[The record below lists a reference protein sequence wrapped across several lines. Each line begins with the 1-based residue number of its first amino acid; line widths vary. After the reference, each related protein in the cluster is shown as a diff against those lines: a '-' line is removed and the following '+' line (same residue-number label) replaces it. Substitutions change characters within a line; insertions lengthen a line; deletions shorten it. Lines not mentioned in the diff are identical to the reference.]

1 MKPLYTFQ
9 EAKRWKQRSAFALA
23 ASAGVVALALAVC
36 IVLCTQVGTANAQ
49 ALLLCA
55 ITLFTLAGWTA
66 ILLLCFMHAPAKAQA
81 EHIRGILAEEPQLH
95 EGTLTMHRDSF
106 RIPGSITVRK
116 ATLLTDDGP
125 LSLNVSAGLA
135 KKLPGSA
142 AHLRVWTV
150 RRFITAYEVIA

>member
-9 EAKRWKQRSAFALA
+9 EARRWKQRSTSALA
-23 ASAGVVALALAVC
+23 ASAGVVTLALAVC
-36 IVLCTQVGTANAQ
+36 IVLCTQVSTANAQ
-49 ALLLCA
+49 ALLFWVV
-55 ITLFTLAGWTA
+55 TLFTLAGWTA
-66 ILLLCFMHAPAKAQA
+66 ILLLCFMYAPAKAQA
-81 EHIRGILAEEPQLH
+81 EHIRGILAEEAQIH

-116 ATLLTDDGP
+116 ATLLTEDGP

-135 KKLPGSA
+135 NKLPDGA
-142 AHLRVWTV
+142 VHLRVWTV